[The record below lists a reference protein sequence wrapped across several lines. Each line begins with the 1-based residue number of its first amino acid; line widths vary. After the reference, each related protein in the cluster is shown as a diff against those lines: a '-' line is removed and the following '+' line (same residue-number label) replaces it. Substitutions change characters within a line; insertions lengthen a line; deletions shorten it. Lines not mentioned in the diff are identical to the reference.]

1 LTLKKQ
7 FERAFQENAK
17 GTLDYLMVGT
27 FNEHVA
33 QPQPNNFNK
42 AGQVQGEEKRRV
54 GLNREECGVCCAVCG
69 SLAAF
74 YRLLRS
80 TLI

>member
-1 LTLKKQ
+1 MTLKKQ

-33 QPQPNNFNK
+33 QPQPNSFNK
-42 AGQVQGEEKRRV
+42 AGQVRR
-54 GLNREECGVCCAVCG
+54 REAKSEQ
-69 SLAAF
+69 
-74 YRLLRS
+74 
-80 TLI
+80 